1 MSRKFIAIAAGGL
14 ALTFAAAPLGV
25 LHSQVTAPGTNPR
38 GVDTTRTT
46 TTGANPTT
54 TSTSTSSTTN
64 AAAVRAE
71 INTDLPFLQTAASAN
86 LMEIQLGQLAQTKGS
101 NNAVKQFGKRMVTD
115 HTRLEQQ
122 VSSLTSRNGV
132 SLNPSLNSEAQ
143 SNVSQLQNLSGD
155 QFDKA
160 YMSMMIQGHQKD
172 VIDFQSQSQSANSS
186 QVRQLAS
193 NALPTLRQHL
203 TLAQQVGGQV
213 GATTTTNVVTANNGN
228 TSNANASNANAANV
242 NTKASREIRMDRDF
256 ITVNAANNYMEV
268 LLGRLALQKAQNSD
282 VKAYAERVVRDH
294 NMLQDEWLKVAQ
306 QNGIPLK
313 PGMGK
318 NHREKL
324 TRLEKLSGKEFDKQ
338 FMIIMIDT
346 HQDYANSMEKQ
357 SRTAHSPEVRQIAER
372 SLSTLRDSFHE
383 AKRVGA
389 EVGANNT
396 NAKLRSES

>member
-25 LHSQVTAPGTNPR
+25 LHSQVAAPGTNPR
-38 GVDTTRTT
+38 GVDTTKTT

-54 TSTSTSSTTN
+54 TTTPTSSATN
-64 AAAVRAE
+64 TAAVRAE
-71 INTDLPFLQTAASAN
+71 INTDLPFLQSAASAN

-122 VSSLTSRNGV
+122 VSSLTSRNQV

-186 QVRQLAS
+186 QVRQLAG

-203 TLAQQVGGQV
+203 TLAQQVGSQV
-213 GATTTTNVVTANNGN
+213 GATTTNVVTANNG
-228 TSNANASNANAANV
+228 NASNANAANV

-268 LLGRLALQKAQNSD
+268 LLGRLALQRAQNSD
-282 VKAYAERVVRDH
+282 VKAYAERVVREH

-324 TRLEKLSGKEFDKQ
+324 TRLEKLQGKEFDKQ
-338 FMIIMIDT
+338 FMNTMIDT

-357 SRTAHSPEVRQIAER
+357 SRTAHSAEVRQIAER
-372 SLSTLRDSFHE
+372 SLPTLRDSFHE

-396 NAKLRSES
+396 NAKLRSET

>member
-1 MSRKFIAIAAGGL
+1 MSRKFIALVAGGL
-14 ALTFAAAPLGV
+14 VLTFAAAPLGV

-38 GVDTTRTT
+38 GVDTSKTT

-54 TSTSTSSTTN
+54 TATPPPTTN

-193 NALPTLRQHL
+193 NSLPILRQHL
-203 TLAQQVGGQV
+203 TLAQQVGSQV
-213 GATTTTNVVTANNGN
+213 GATTTTNVVTAN
-228 TSNANASNANAANV
+228 NANASNANAANV

-294 NMLQDEWLKVAQ
+294 NMLQDEWLKVAR

-338 FMIIMIDT
+338 FMNTMIDT

-372 SLSTLRDSFHE
+372 SLPTLRDSFHE

>member
-54 TSTSTSSTTN
+54 TTPPTSSATN

-86 LMEIQLGQLAQTKGS
+86 LMEIQLGQLAQSKGN

-186 QVRQLAS
+186 QVRQLAGNS
-193 NALPTLRQHL
+193 LPILRQHL
-203 TLAQQVGGQV
+203 TLAQQVGSQV
-213 GATTTTNVVTANNGN
+213 GATTTNVVTAN
-228 TSNANASNANAANV
+228 NANAANV

-268 LLGRLALQKAQNSD
+268 LLGRLALERAQNAD
-282 VKAYAERVVRDH
+282 VKAYAERVVREH

-324 TRLEKLSGKEFDKQ
+324 TRLEKLKGKEFDKQ
-338 FMIIMIDT
+338 FMNTMIDT

-372 SLSTLRDSFHE
+372 SLPTLRDSFHE